1 MNVTFYTFVKRENS
15 TAQPG
20 AGVTSKTYDC
30 KLKEDT
36 SIIEPSILIVKEAAQ
51 SYTDLLSYN
60 YAYIADFGRYYFVR
74 NVISVSNV
82 MVEFILEVDALAS
95 FKTEV
100 GNANEYV
107 LRSASSYDGDIVD
120 NLYPTKGNT
129 TLYLSDFSASSEKFS
144 TADITYIIG
153 ILNNNSSPKFGAV
166 QYYALTDTQLGNL
179 MSFILGSNPGQSD
192 DFWEAMYQMFSA
204 YSLFTPEAQDQILN
218 SMVNPLQYIVESYA
232 LPYKPYDPNNVPV
245 AQQLKVGPIDL
256 GYARQGTPLPASST
270 QRLLFTGSLDLPEH
284 PQKNDRGPYLNLDPF
299 MKYWLYLGPFGLYPV
314 DAVTVYNTHTIT
326 YDVSGDL
333 MGNITMVLYVDGN
346 QIDILHANV
355 KCNFPVGQVSMDV
368 SRAASSALNIGG
380 SVFRAM
386 SGDPSSLVSGASGI
400 VSAADAITPKART
413 QGAQGTFVNVFDNFN
428 AYGEAHWVIDDD
440 NTHRGRP
447 LCKPV
452 QISTLSGYILVSD
465 PDIAISG
472 TAEENEKIKS
482 YMASGFYYE

>member
-1 MNVTFYTFVKRENS
+1 MSITVTLYTLSKRENS
-15 TAQPG
+15 TAQPSTG
-20 AGVTSKTYDC
+20 TDFLCV
-30 KLKEDT
+30 LKQPT
-36 SIIEPSILIVKEAAQ
+36 SIINPTLEISASDITA
-51 SYTDLLSYN
+51 YN
-60 YAYIADFGRYYFVR
+60 YAYISAFGRYYFMR
-74 NVISVSNV
+74 DITSVANNLWQ
-82 MVEFILEVDALAS
+82 ITLEVDAMATY
-95 FKTEV
+95 KTQI
-100 GNANEYV
+100 GGSSEYV

-144 TADITYIIG
+144 SGDITYIIG

-166 QYYALTDTQLGNL
+166 QYYAVTDAQLGNL

-204 YSLFTPEAQDQILN
+204 YTLFTPEAQDQMLN

-232 LPYKPYDPNNVPV
+232 LPYKPYDPNSVPA

-256 GYARQGTPLPASST
+256 GWARQGTPLPASST

-284 PQKNDRGPYLNLDPF
+284 PQKNDRGPYLNLEPF

-314 DAVTVYNTHTIT
+314 DAVTVYSTHTIT

-333 MGNITMVLYVDGN
+333 MGNITMVLYVDGK

-447 LCKPV
+447 LCKEV

-465 PDIAISG
+465 PDVSIPG
-472 TAEENEKIKS
+472 TAEENARIKQFMS
-482 YMASGFYYE
+482 TGFYYE